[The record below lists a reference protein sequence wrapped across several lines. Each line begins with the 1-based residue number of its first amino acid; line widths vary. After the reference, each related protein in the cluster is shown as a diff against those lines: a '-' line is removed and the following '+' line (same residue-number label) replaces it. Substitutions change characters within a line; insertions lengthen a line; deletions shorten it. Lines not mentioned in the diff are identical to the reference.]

1 MGFLPLM
8 SSVYRKI
15 SSKERIMN
23 HQLSRRHFLQEA
35 AIASGAVMAA
45 TSASSLLSQSLQA
58 SVPQAAGNTGNIKV
72 GCLSWVFHSLSAGQ
86 SPVEAIDLIGGMGFD
101 GIELIISAP
110 QDIKQFWTD
119 DQIGKIRR
127 QLDQY
132 KLEVSQ
138 FAFFQPVVEDLT
150 SLDVDKRNIAIDR
163 FEAGTVIAKKL
174 GSNIVNIVAP
184 WPRELNQPGGGY
196 LPRYYDLSNPQKGQ
210 KFELLLDDSF
220 DWNTIWSQYVD
231 TTKACLERVK
241 AHGMRF
247 SIEHHTHCVIPD
259 ANSFLLLWNEIR
271 DEALGFNLDVGWTQS
286 QREYPPVAIH
296 KVKGHLFNLHM
307 RDIDGLMRR
316 FVQFGEGVMDFA
328 GIIKALKKTGFSGFI
343 SLEQDGFGGDMKE
356 NAKRYLAAMRELIG

>member
-1 MGFLPLM
+1 M
-8 SSVYRKI
+8 
-15 SSKERIMN
+15 
-23 HQLSRRHFLQEA
+23 
-35 AIASGAVMAA
+35 ASGAVMAA
-45 TSASSLLSQSLQA
+45 TAAGAATLSQPLQA
-58 SVPQAAGNTGNIKV
+58 SAAQTAGESVAGRSPDGAGGKIKV

-86 SPVEAIDLIGGMGFD
+86 SPVEAIDLIGETGFD

-138 FAFFQPVVEDLT
+138 CAFFQPVVEDLT
-150 SLDVDKRNIAIDR
+150 SLDVEKRNIALDR

-184 WPRELNQPGGGY
+184 WPRELNPPGGGY
-196 LPRYYDLSNPQKGQ
+196 LPRYYDLPNPQKGQ
-210 KFELLLDDSF
+210 TFELLLDDSF
-220 DWNTIWSQYVD
+220 DWNAIWNQYVE

-259 ANSFLLLWNEIR
+259 ANAFLLLWNEIR
-271 DEALGFNLDVGWTQS
+271 DEALGYNLDVGWTQS

-296 KVKGHLFNLHM
+296 KVKGRLFNLHM

-328 GIIKALKKTGFSGFI
+328 GIIKALKKTGFNGFI